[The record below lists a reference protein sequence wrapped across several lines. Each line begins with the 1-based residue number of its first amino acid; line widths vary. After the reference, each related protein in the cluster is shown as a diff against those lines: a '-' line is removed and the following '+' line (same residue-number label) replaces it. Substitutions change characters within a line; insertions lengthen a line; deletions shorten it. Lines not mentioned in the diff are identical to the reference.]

1 MKPALTQDKTKRTDF
16 GPRRGPRQE
25 VPGVMEARLKLLKS
39 GPAMTAA
46 RLSPR
51 GRLFR
56 RESPMMNRQVITK
69 TCLTA
74 ALLAGLFLLG
84 GCTTA
89 GPDYKKPQT
98 PTPPS
103 WSSDLEAGLIAA
115 AADQQTLERWWVVLD
130 DPVLSALME
139 RARLGNL
146 DLRQAEARLRE
157 ARAQRGLAQ
166 ADRFP
171 TLSAGG
177 SASTARSSE
186 EAGSGQ
192 ASNHFSNGFD
202 ASWELDLF
210 GKKRRALEAAEA
222 ALQAS
227 EEDLRDVLV
236 SLFAELALNYVEVRS
251 YQSRLAI
258 TQANLTVQGETYDLT
273 RWRRQAG
280 LTTQLDVEQAR
291 LSLEQTRA
299 AIPTLRTSLEQ
310 AKHRLAVLL
319 GQPPGALKELLA
331 ASRAV
336 PVTPLE
342 VAVGIPADLLRR
354 RPDVRRAERRLAAQ
368 TAQIGV
374 AEAARYPSFSL
385 SGSIG
390 LESLAFGMLYTVAA
404 QTAQAAASATWTLF
418 DGGRIR
424 RNIEIQTAL
433 QEEALGLYEA
443 AVLTALQDVEDAL
456 VAYANEQTRRRS
468 LTEAARAGQSAF
480 DLARDQ
486 YTSGL
491 IDFQTVLNTQ
501 QSLLSAQDQLAASE
515 AEVTSN
521 LIRLYKALG
530 GGWTSLASTAGA
542 AAESPSGSRK

>member
-1 MKPALTQDKTKRTDF
+1 MMK
-16 GPRRGPRQE
+16 
-25 VPGVMEARLKLLKS
+25 
-39 GPAMTAA
+39 
-46 RLSPR
+46 
-51 GRLFR
+51 
-56 RESPMMNRQVITK
+56 RQVITRI
-69 TCLTA
+69 CLTA
-74 ALLAGLFLLG
+74 ALSAGLLLLG
-84 GCTTA
+84 GCKTA

-98 PTPPS
+98 PMPPS
-103 WSSDLEAGLIAA
+103 WSSGLEAGLIATA
-115 AADQQTLERWWVVLD
+115 AAPQTLERWWAVLD
-130 DPVLSALME
+130 DPVLAELME

-146 DLRQAEARLRE
+146 DVRQAEARLRE
-157 ARAQRGLAQ
+157 ARAQRGAAQ

-171 TLSAGG
+171 TLSVGG

-192 ASNHFSNGFD
+192 ASNHFSNVFD

-222 ALQAS
+222 TLQAS

-236 SLFAELALNYVEVRS
+236 SLFAEVALNYVEVRS
-251 YQSRLAI
+251 YQTRLGI
-258 TQANLTVQGETYDLT
+258 TEANLTVQGETYDLT
-273 RWRRQAG
+273 RWRHQAG

-299 AIPTLRTSLEQ
+299 TVPTLRTSLEQ

-319 GQPPGALKELLA
+319 GQPPGALKNTLA
-331 ASRAV
+331 APGAI

-342 VAVGIPADLLRR
+342 VAVGIPADVLRR
-354 RPDVRRAERRLAAQ
+354 RPDVRRAERKLAAQ
-368 TAQIGV
+368 TAQVGV
-374 AEAARYPSFSL
+374 AEASRYPSFSL

-390 LESLAFGMLYTVAA
+390 LESLAFGMLYTAAA

-468 LTEAARAGQSAF
+468 LSEAAQAGQSAF

-501 QSLLSAQDQLAASE
+501 QSLLSAQDQLASSK

-530 GGWTSLASTAGA
+530 GGWTSLPSTAGA
-542 AAESPSGSRK
+542 AAESPSGSKK